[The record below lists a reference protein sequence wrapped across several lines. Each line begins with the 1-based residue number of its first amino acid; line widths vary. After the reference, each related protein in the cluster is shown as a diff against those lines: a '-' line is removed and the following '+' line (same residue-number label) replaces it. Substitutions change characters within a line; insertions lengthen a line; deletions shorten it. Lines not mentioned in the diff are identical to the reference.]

1 MADIL
6 VANGVPPEMIAVVI
20 VESCFKRHASYK
32 GAKGY
37 WQMLAGTARSLG
49 LRVDSWVDER
59 LDPVKSTQA
68 AAKYLRS
75 FYERYQ
81 SWALA
86 LAAYNAGDGPV
97 SNALKKAHGSDFWEI
112 ARSGRLPGHTVSY
125 VPKVFAVMTMLRDSQ
140 SQVFGE
146 SLSSS
151 LYDFETI
158 RVKSPVRLQEVATW
172 VETPVS
178 EIRELNPS
186 LCQDRVP
193 PNTDF
198 NLRLPS
204 GTRDKFELVYGVALR
219 R

>member
-20 VESCFKRHASYK
+20 VESSFKRHASYK
-32 GAKGY
+32 GARGY
-37 WQMLAGTARSLG
+37 WQLLAGTARSLG